1 MKTYH
6 IPIFVPHKGCPHDCI
21 FCNQRKITGQT
32 TDTTKEDV
40 NRITEENLST
50 FTGDY
55 RAEIAFFG
63 GSFTGIELSKQ
74 TELLEEAHK
83 YILQGRVDAL
93 RCSTRP
99 DYITE
104 EIVSNLKK
112 YGMGCIELGV
122 QSTDEEVLKAS
133 KRGHSFEDVK
143 KAAEIIKKHDIE
155 LGVQMMLGLPGDTFE
170 KSIKTAND
178 LISLKPSCVRIYPTL
193 VVPDTALDV
202 LYQKGLYTPMSV
214 EDTVELLSIIIPMFE
229 RENITIIRVGLQTT
243 DEINADTVS
252 GPYHPAIKELTEGRI
267 IQKCIEKNISPSA
280 EKITVYCHSSRVS
293 QVIGHQKCNKKY
305 FKEKYSLTMEV
316 ITDNSL
322 SRRELKIG
330 DKIIEIYCEV

>member
-50 FTGDY
+50 FTDDY

-74 TELLEEAHK
+74 NELLEEAHK
-83 YILQGRVDAL
+83 YILSGKVDAL

-104 EIVSNLKK
+104 EIVCNLKN

-122 QSTDEEVLKAS
+122 QSTDEEVLSAS
-133 KRGHSFEDVK
+133 KRGHSFEDVI

-155 LGVQMMLGLPGDTFE
+155 LGVQMMLGLPKDTFQ
-170 KSIKTAND
+170 KSIKTAED
-178 LISLKPSCVRIYPTL
+178 LISLRPSCVRIYPTL

-202 LYQKGLYTPMSV
+202 LYQKGMYTPMSV

-229 RENITIIRVGLQTT
+229 RENINIIRVGLQTT
-243 DEINADTVS
+243 EEINADTVS
-252 GPYHPAIKELTEGRI
+252 GPYHSAIKELAEGRI
-267 IQKCIEKNISPSA
+267 IRKCIEKSIGVSDK
-280 EKITVYCHSSRVS
+280 KIAIYCNSSRVS
-293 QVIGHQKCNKKY
+293 QIIGHHKCNKKF
-305 FKEKYSLTMEV
+305 FKEKYSLDME
-316 ITDNSL
+316 ITEDNNI
-322 SRRELKIG
+322 SRNNLKIN
-330 DKIIEIYCEV
+330 DKIVEIYREV